1 MARLSAVI
9 SLAVLWAVASA
20 TAGEPVP
27 DAPVHIR
34 ATVELTDG
42 SRLIGTPAGVTL
54 SLTLDYAHLEI
65 PLERIR
71 RWDTITPA
79 GKPVGEK
86 DRPAS
91 TSTVA
96 VQRTNGD
103 RFTGTFDLPQLQL
116 DTILGPITPNL
127 KFVRSGS
134 YAPWREGDMPPGDGD
149 LAFCGLRWLTWRT
162 EFAIEGDRLRSLPK
176 ARPGFQYGH
185 EGHGEAAR
193 CSSQNLATRNCLTR
207 QLDFRYCV
215 TGVDP
220 SFNPYGLGND
230 YRDEPCDSVPHR
242 RREGKPER
250 SRQQL
255 LHPRSPRRRVVGVGR
270 AVYNQ
275 FCDQPIG
282 WGNPRGDADRTLAH
296 GTGLALDRQN
306 GNRIRIDY
314 GNRIHVWV
322 DDASLLDVLDNQ
334 MADQIG
340 GQRLDHGGVGF
351 VGGFDAMFWIKD
363 VSVRSRPSEM
373 TASVRTTDERGLP
386 TSFPGDCFW
395 H

>member
-1 MARLSAVI
+1 VLLAVI
-9 SLAVLWAVASA
+9 SA

-27 DAPVHIR
+27 ITPVHLR

-42 SRLIGTPAGVTL
+42 SRLIGTPAGATL

-65 PLERIR
+65 PLDRIR

-86 DRPAS
+86 ARPAS
-91 TSTVA
+91 TSTVT
-96 VQRTNGD
+96 VQLTNGD

-127 KFVRSGS
+127 KFVRSVS

-185 EGHGEAAR
+185 EAHGRGPMLIA
-193 CSSQNLATRNCLTR
+193 NLGDSDWRDYS
-207 QLDFRYCV
+207 LDLRYCV
-215 TGVDP
+215 TGIDP

-230 YRDEPCDSVPHR
+230 YRDGAILFHIADAKESQNVR
-242 RREGKPER
+242 G
-250 SRQQL
+250 SSFYIL
-255 LHPRSPRRRVVGVGR
+255 GLHGDGSWELR
-270 AVYNQ
+270 AVYNH

-306 GNRIRIDY
+306 GNRIRIDVL

-322 DDASLLDVLDNQ
+322 DDASLLDALDNQ
-334 MADQIG
+334 MADEIG

-351 VGGFDAMFWIKD
+351 VGGFDAMFWVKD
-363 VSVRSRPSEM
+363 ISVRS
-373 TASVRTTDERGLP
+373 SVPGRNDEVGRNN
-386 TSFPGDCFW
+386 
-395 H
+395 